1 MSKIELERLEKIGV
15 LKRVQ
20 ESKWGTP
27 VFIIPKKEET
37 VCFLTNFRKVNGLIV
52 CKPYP
57 IPRIADAL
65 QQLEGFKFATAF
77 DLNMGY
83 YTFLLAECSKDITA
97 IVTEFG
103 KLRYKCLP
111 MGMVISSNVF
121 QSKVYDLIEDITV

>member
-1 MSKIELERLEKIGV
+1 MSKIALEHLKKIGV
-15 LKRVQ
+15 LKQVQ
-20 ESKWGTP
+20 EFKWGTP

-97 IVTEFG
+97 IVTEFR
-103 KLRYKCLP
+103 KFSYKRLP
-111 MGMVISSNVF
+111 MGIVISSNVF
-121 QSKVYDLIEDITV
+121 